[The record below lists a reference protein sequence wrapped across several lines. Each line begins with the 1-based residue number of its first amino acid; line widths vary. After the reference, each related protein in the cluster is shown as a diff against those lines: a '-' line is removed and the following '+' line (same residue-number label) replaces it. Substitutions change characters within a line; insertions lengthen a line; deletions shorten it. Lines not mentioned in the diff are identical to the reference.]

1 MNTDLYGFHN
11 SNTKIR
17 SNQRKLT
24 LPAWLSPGE
33 FMILYRFPIIAACVT
48 CFSFIPSYS
57 RMEAKELTSVEIS
70 TVFEVAQADSFES
83 LMQKGQE
90 AIEQQDYQTALQN
103 FQQANSL
110 RPDSESAQQSL
121 RNAQAYAYD
130 QYMTQGYEAS
140 RSREYQAA
148 LQNFQQARQL
158 RPDDFYAQQAINN
171 IEKYQNRTEV
181 AQTGNIFWL
190 LLGLAI
196 AGGLALGAFFLW
208 GRNRRE
214 PVADSDYLPASDA
227 PGAATKGLRAL
238 DQALDSPQHP
248 ENNASSAPLNRQ
260 IEEQSLPI
268 QQTTRLPNL
277 DIVGELVKDL
287 QEPDPRRRRKAIWE
301 LAQRGDSRAVK
312 PLVAI
317 MTQADSHERSLILAA
332 LSQICVRVL
341 KPINQALAISLQDDN
356 AQVRKNAIRD
366 STKIY
371 DLMLQVR
378 QLLQHAASDPETEVR
393 ETAQWALKQLEMK
406 QKPLGSDPI
415 SFPHSSNSSAP
426 SPTES

>member
-1 MNTDLYGFHN
+1 
-11 SNTKIR
+11 
-17 SNQRKLT
+17 
-24 LPAWLSPGE
+24 
-33 FMILYRFPIIAACVT
+33 MILYRFPIVAACVT
-48 CFSFIPSYS
+48 CLSLIPGYS
-57 RMEAKELTSVEIS
+57 RVGATELSSVEIS
-70 TVFEVAQADSFES
+70 TSFEVAQADSFES

-103 FQQANSL
+103 FQQAVSL
-110 RPDSESAQQSL
+110 NPDSESAQQSL

-130 QYMTQGYEAS
+130 QYMAQGYEAS
-140 RSREYQAA
+140 RSREYAVA

-158 RPDDFYAQQAINN
+158 RPDDFYAQQAIRN
-171 IEKYQNRTEV
+171 IEKYQNRPEV
-181 AQTGNIFWL
+181 ARTGSIFWL
-190 LLGLAI
+190 LVGLAI

-214 PVADSDYLPASDA
+214 PVTEPGYLPDSDAS
-227 PGAATKGLRAL
+227 TKGLRAL
-238 DQALDSPQHP
+238 DQAIDSHQHS
-248 ENNASSAPLNRQ
+248 EDNASAAYANNHINRPT
-260 IEEQSLPI
+260 EEQSLPI

-277 DIVGELVKDL
+277 DIVSELVRDL

-393 ETAQWALKQLEMK
+393 ETAQWALNQLEMK
-406 QKPLGSDPI
+406 QKPLGGDSIP
-415 SFPHSSNSSAP
+415 FPQNSSNSSTP

>member
-1 MNTDLYGFHN
+1 
-11 SNTKIR
+11 
-17 SNQRKLT
+17 
-24 LPAWLSPGE
+24 
-33 FMILYRFPIIAACVT
+33 MILYRFPIVAACVT
-48 CFSFIPSYS
+48 CLSFIPGYS
-57 RMEAKELTSVEIS
+57 RVGATELSSIEIS
-70 TVFEVAQADSFES
+70 TSFKVAQADSFES
-83 LMQKGQE
+83 LLQKGQE

-103 FQQANSL
+103 LQQAVSL
-110 RPDSESAQQSL
+110 NPDSESAQQSL

-130 QYMTQGYEAS
+130 QYMAQGYEAS
-140 RSREYQAA
+140 RSREYAVA

-158 RPDDFYAQQAINN
+158 RPDDFYAQQAIRN
-171 IEKYQNRTEV
+171 IEKYQNRPEV
-181 AQTGNIFWL
+181 ARTGSIFWL
-190 LLGLAI
+190 LVGLAI

-214 PVADSDYLPASDA
+214 PVTEPDYLPDSDA
-227 PGAATKGLRAL
+227 STKGLRAL
-238 DQALDSPQHP
+238 DQAIDSHQHS
-248 ENNASSAPLNRQ
+248 EDNASAAYANNHVNRPT
-260 IEEQSLPI
+260 EDQSLPI

-277 DIVGELVKDL
+277 DIVSELVRDL

-393 ETAQWALKQLEMK
+393 ETAQWALNQLEMK
-406 QKPLGSDPI
+406 QKPLGGDSIP
-415 SFPHSSNSSAP
+415 FPQNSSNSSTP
-426 SPTES
+426 SPKS

>member
-1 MNTDLYGFHN
+1 
-11 SNTKIR
+11 
-17 SNQRKLT
+17 
-24 LPAWLSPGE
+24 
-33 FMILYRFPIIAACVT
+33 MILYRFPIVAACVT
-48 CFSFIPSYS
+48 CLSLIPGYS
-57 RMEAKELTSVEIS
+57 RVGATELSSVEIS
-70 TVFEVAQADSFES
+70 TSFKVAQADSFES

-103 FQQANSL
+103 FQQAASL
-110 RPDSESAQQSL
+110 NPDSESAQQSL

-130 QYMTQGYEAS
+130 QYMAQGYEAS
-140 RSREYQAA
+140 RSREYPVA

-158 RPDDFYAQQAINN
+158 RPDDFYAQQAVRN
-171 IEKYQNRTEV
+171 IEKYQNRPEV
-181 AQTGNIFWL
+181 ARTGSIFWL
-190 LLGLAI
+190 LVGLAI

-214 PVADSDYLPASDA
+214 AVADTGYLPDSDA
-227 PGAATKGLRAL
+227 STKGLKAL
-238 DQALDSPQHP
+238 DQALDSHQYPADD
-248 ENNASSAPLNRQ
+248 ASSAAHANRQ
-260 IEEQSLPI
+260 TEHSLPI

-277 DIVGELVKDL
+277 DIVSELVQDL

-393 ETAQWALKQLEMK
+393 ETAQWALNQLEMK
-406 QKPLGSDPI
+406 QKPLGGDSIP
-415 SFPHSSNSSAP
+415 FPQNSSNSSTP

>member
-1 MNTDLYGFHN
+1 
-11 SNTKIR
+11 
-17 SNQRKLT
+17 
-24 LPAWLSPGE
+24 
-33 FMILYRFPIIAACVT
+33 MILYRFPIVAACVT
-48 CFSFIPSYS
+48 CLSLIPGYS
-57 RMEAKELTSVEIS
+57 RVGATELSSVEIS
-70 TVFEVAQADSFES
+70 TSFKVAQADSFES

-103 FQQANSL
+103 FQQAASL
-110 RPDSESAQQSL
+110 NPDSESAQQSL

-130 QYMTQGYEAS
+130 QYMAQGYEAS
-140 RSREYQAA
+140 RSREYPVA

-158 RPDDFYAQQAINN
+158 RPDDFYAQQAVRN
-171 IEKYQNRTEV
+171 IEKYQNRPEV
-181 AQTGNIFWL
+181 ARTGSIFWL
-190 LLGLAI
+190 LVGLAI

-214 PVADSDYLPASDA
+214 AVADTGYLPDSDA
-227 PGAATKGLRAL
+227 STKGLKAL
-238 DQALDSPQHP
+238 DQALDSHQYPADD
-248 ENNASSAPLNRQ
+248 ASSAVHANRQ
-260 IEEQSLPI
+260 TEHSLPI

-277 DIVGELVKDL
+277 DIVSELVQDL

-393 ETAQWALKQLEMK
+393 ETAQWALNQLEMK
-406 QKPLGSDPI
+406 QKPLGGDSIP
-415 SFPHSSNSSAP
+415 FPQNSSNSSTP